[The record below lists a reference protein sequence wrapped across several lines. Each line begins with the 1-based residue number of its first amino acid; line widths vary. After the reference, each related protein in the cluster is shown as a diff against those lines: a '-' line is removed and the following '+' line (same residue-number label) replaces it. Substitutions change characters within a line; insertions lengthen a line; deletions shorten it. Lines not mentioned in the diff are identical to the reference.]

1 MFEYNR
7 LTKFKK
13 LELKRGEFMAKFS
26 KYVNTDKLKETRC
39 DKKLS
44 CRDMAKLMGVKSQVT
59 YFNIEN
65 GIVEPKI
72 TQMIA
77 ISLILKGSVGKFFNL
92 KVQEIETEEA
102 S

>member
-1 MFEYNR
+1 MFEYNE
-7 LTKFKK
+7 LAKFKK
-13 LELKRGEFMAKFS
+13 LELKRGEYMGKFS
-26 KYVNTDKLKETRC
+26 VYVNSEEIKKTRT

-44 CRDMAKLMGVKSQVT
+44 CRDMAKLMGVKSQAT

-77 ISLILKGSVGKFFNL
+77 IATILKGSVGKYFNL
-92 KVQEIETEEA
+92 KVQKAKTK
-102 S
+102 

>member
-1 MFEYNR
+1 
-7 LTKFKK
+7 
-13 LELKRGEFMAKFS
+13 MAKFS
-26 KYVNTDKLKETRC
+26 KYVNSDKLKEIRS

-44 CRDMAKLMGVKSQVT
+44 CRDMARLMGVKSQVT

-77 ISLILKGSVGKFFNL
+77 ISSILKGSVGKFFNL
-92 KVQEIETEEA
+92 KVQEIGTEEA